1 VATFAEAIT
10 QPQARE
16 EKSAGEL
23 TARTYTPRSKFS
35 TSGKGG
41 AVAHVYLPLQQD
53 DLPSKVRISVTDES
67 DTAAVKSRS
76 SAATLQAIRVCLPGT
91 LRARTHPFLF
101 FLLII
106 VISCLLLE
114 AGMMNRQCSG
124 EWRV

>member
-41 AVAHVYLPLQQD
+41 AVAHVYLPLQD

-91 LRARTHPFLF
+91 LRARTHTLF
-101 FLLII
+101 SFFSSSSSSL
-106 VISCLLLE
+106 
-114 AGMMNRQCSG
+114 ACSLRPG
-124 EWRV
+124 